1 MIKYVHVISAGAMI
15 ISAAPVL
22 SLRTNAKF
30 LRVSHSVDSDDII
43 YDGRLKLGSIGL
55 MADL

>member
-1 MIKYVHVISAGAMI
+1 MI